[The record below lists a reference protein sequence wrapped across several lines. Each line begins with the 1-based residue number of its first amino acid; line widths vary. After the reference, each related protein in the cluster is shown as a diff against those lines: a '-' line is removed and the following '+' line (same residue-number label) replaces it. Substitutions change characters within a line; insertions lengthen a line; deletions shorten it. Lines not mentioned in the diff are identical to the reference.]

1 LGVFFRA
8 GKTKV
13 MTLAQLKGNTKA
25 KILDITGGKALTG
38 RLMNMGI
45 YKGKELLKLSHI
57 GLRGPV
63 VVKAGRTILAL
74 GHGIAEKIIVEA

>member
-1 LGVFFRA
+1 M
-8 GKTKV
+8 KI

-25 KILDITGGKALTG
+25 KILDVSGGRAITS